1 MTDSINIFPPFWRF
15 LDANGDPVSGGSLE
29 FYLAGSSTPLTVYSG
44 AGLSNALGTT
54 VYCDSGGHPVA
65 SSGSSTKVA
74 IWTGTTDFKIVGK
87 TSAGATL
94 GTLDNFPG
102 ALDTSTYAVTSA
114 RPIGNVV
121 AKAATT
127 WTATTADGS
136 GTLYNANVSGGSQIA
151 TLPSA
156 ATAANGY
163 ILGIRHDGQGSSNTV
178 TYQTVSSQTIKEGH
192 SSASVTAGSLT
203 AYGETVWL
211 ISDSAGW
218 TVMAH
223 VPALTRKGE
232 LLVIADR
239 LTAAPSSPTAGAV
252 YLVNGTPTG
261 TWLALGFAANDLVQA
276 SGLGTYTELVVS
288 DGMLAYVADE
298 TMITQYRGSAWVDLS
313 NILAPSTSYLGTWH
327 GTYQAT
333 STTVA
338 ATLTAD
344 AWTKHTINTE
354 KLNTITGAAVASNAV
369 TLPAGKYLVIG
380 TASIQGTAGATGYRL
395 ANGGATTTYGSAQGQ
410 AASGGTYNAPA
421 IGVFDFSAGS
431 DTIELQYWTT
441 AANAAGIVLA
451 DSGVETYASLTIL
464 ALAAV
469 QGPQGAAGAQG
480 AAGTDGALGLWNW
493 ETSTSAGPA
502 SGAIRFNNATFSSV
516 TSVFMHETDLNATA
530 LAALLATWDDSTST
544 IKGTLICREN
554 GAGGNFFAADVTA
567 LTDNGSDVTITVT
580 HRASGGSFGAGD
592 DIGVVFIPKGDKGD
606 TGATGSAGANG
617 SAGAAGATGSTG
629 PNTGLDYAFDTGTT
643 GDPGSGKFG
652 YDSATVASITTVRIS
667 ETGRNGESLA
677 ALLATWDDSTNTTH
691 FGHLR
696 LFTLADRTKFVEL
709 EITGTITDS
718 GSYRTIPV
726 TYTAGGTLHASN
738 DICAVMFE
746 RTGNKGADGVGTGDV
761 VGPAAS
767 VDSEIALYDS
777 TTGKLIKRASFT
789 GIVKAASGVASAAT
803 AGTDYVA
810 PGGALGT
817 PSSGTGT
824 YLTGIPI
831 ATGISGLGS
840 GVATALAV
848 NVGSAGAP
856 VVLNGA
862 GGTPSTIT
870 LTNGT
875 GLPVAGIT
883 ASTSTA
889 LGVGSVELGHATD
902 TTIARLAAG
911 VATIEGDL
919 IDVTGYATTATA
931 AGTTTLTVSSKR
943 YQFFTGTTTQTVVLP
958 VTSTLAQGFR
968 FTVVNNSTGNVT
980 VQSSGANNVLVM
992 GPGSEADFVC
1002 ILTSGTSA
1010 ASWQALTRYQNTP
1023 INSQSAAYTTVLSD
1037 SGKTILHPS
1046 ADTSARTWTID
1057 SNANVPYPVG
1067 TVITF
1072 MNQTGAG
1079 ALTIAITTDTMQ
1091 LVSAGTTGSRTLATG
1106 GMATALKVASTTWV
1120 ISGSGLT

>member
-178 TYQTVSSQTIKEGH
+178 TYQTVSNQTIKEGH

-276 SGLGTYTELVVS
+276 SGLGTWTELVVS

-338 ATLTAD
+338 ATLTAN

-617 SAGAAGATGSTG
+617 SAGAAGATGATG
-629 PNTGLDYAFDTGTT
+629 PNTGLDYTWSTATS
-643 GDPGSGKFG
+643 GDPGSGKLLVNNATPA
-652 YDSATVASITTVRIS
+652 SATVMHIS
-667 ETGRNGESLA
+667 ETNRLA
-677 ALLATWDDSTNTTH
+677 ASQATYLATWDDGTTTSDKGVVRILDVAAPGTNFLEYRITSTLTDAGTYDT
-691 FGHLR
+691 FPVTYLGG
-696 LFTLADRTKFVEL
+696 A
-709 EITGTITDS
+709 GTITN
-718 GSYRTIPV
+718 
-726 TYTAGGTLHASN
+726 ASTV
-738 DICAVMFE
+738 AVMFS
-746 RTGNKGADGVGTGDV
+746 RTGDKGADGAGTGDV

-767 VDSEIALYDS
+767 VDSELALYDS

-831 ATGISGLGS
+831 ATGISGLGT

-862 GGTPSTIT
+862 LGTPSSGT
-870 LTNGT
+870 LTNAT
-875 GLPVAGIT
+875 GLPVSGIA
-883 ASTSTA
+883 ASTSLA
-889 LGVGSVELGHATD
+889 IGVGSVELGHASDTTLARSAAGEMTVEGTLVKKVGKETIWIPAAAMTARTTNGAAVGTAEMTTNKNMFSTLDYDATTQEFAQFEVHMPKSWNLSTLTFQPVWSHAATTTNFGVVWELAAVARSDDDAGDVAFGTAQSSTD
-902 TTIARLAAG
+902 TGGTTNDIYIGPESSAITVAGTPAAGDTVQFQLARAPANGSDTMAIDARLHG
-911 VATIEGDL
+911 IRV
-919 IDVTGYATTATA
+919 
-931 AGTTTLTVSSKR
+931 
-943 YQFFTGTTTQTVVLP
+943 FFTT
-958 VTSTLAQGFR
+958 
-968 FTVVNNSTGNVT
+968 N
-980 VQSSGANNVLVM
+980 
-992 GPGSEADFVC
+992 
-1002 ILTSGTSA
+1002 
-1010 ASWQALTRYQNTP
+1010 
-1023 INSQSAAYTTVLSD
+1023 
-1037 SGKTILHPS
+1037 
-1046 ADTSARTWTID
+1046 
-1057 SNANVPYPVG
+1057 
-1067 TVITF
+1067 
-1072 MNQTGAG
+1072 
-1079 ALTIAITTDTMQ
+1079 
-1091 LVSAGTTGSRTLATG
+1091 
-1106 GMATALKVASTTWV
+1106 ASTDA
-1120 ISGSGLT
+1120 